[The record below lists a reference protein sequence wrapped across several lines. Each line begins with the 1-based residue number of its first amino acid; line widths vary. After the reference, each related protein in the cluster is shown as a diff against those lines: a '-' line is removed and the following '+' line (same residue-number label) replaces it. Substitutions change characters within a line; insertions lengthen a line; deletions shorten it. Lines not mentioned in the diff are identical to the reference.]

1 MSQNPLDM
9 LEARLETFVEGA
21 FARLYQRGISARDI
35 AILLLRAMEDNAAN
49 PPTPGALPIAP
60 DIYTICLHPEH
71 AAGLLARYPDMP
83 AHMAG
88 LIEDISR
95 ETGYQMSAKPQVA
108 VIGNPGLAAHRIRI
122 NAEHSAA
129 RRMSTE
135 KMDAVVSRD
144 KAPKARL
151 LVNDLD
157 TVPLGKSVVNIG
169 REASND
175 IVIAD
180 AYISRYHLQLRER
193 CGKFTMFDINSRG
206 GTRVNNAT
214 VREHQLQHG
223 DVINIGRTKLVY
235 AEGQG
240 RDIDESTQVLLPD

>member
-1 MSQNPLDM
+1 
-9 LEARLETFVEGA
+9 
-21 FARLYQRGISARDI
+21 
-35 AILLLRAMEDNAAN
+35 
-49 PPTPGALPIAP
+49 
-60 DIYTICLHPEH
+60 
-71 AAGLLARYPDMP
+71 
-83 AHMAG
+83 
-88 LIEDISR
+88 
-95 ETGYQMSAKPQVA
+95 
-108 VIGNPGLAAHRIRI
+108 
-122 NAEHSAA
+122 
-129 RRMSTE
+129 MSTE